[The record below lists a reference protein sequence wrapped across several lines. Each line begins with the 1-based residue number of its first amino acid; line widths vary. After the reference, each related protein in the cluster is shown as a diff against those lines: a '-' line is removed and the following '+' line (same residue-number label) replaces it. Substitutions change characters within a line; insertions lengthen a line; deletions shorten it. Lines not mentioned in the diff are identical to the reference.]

1 MGVDWAAVI
10 AIVGAVAGLGSAYAA
25 WRKIRP
31 ESTKLELEGRST
43 FIAAESGYFDRLTER
58 LESENLRLGNEMA
71 SLRAETT
78 ALRARVALLEAVEQE
93 LSTIRT
99 QRDAAVRSV
108 AEERVK
114 VEQLEQRVSALET
127 ELAALKGDTTP

>member
-1 MGVDWAAVI
+1 MDVDWAAVI

-58 LESENLRLGNEMA
+58 LELENLRLSGEM
-71 SLRAETT
+71 T
-78 ALRARVALLEAVEQE
+78 ALRERVVLLESVEQRLVSMQSE
-93 LSTIRT
+93 
-99 QRDAAVRSV
+99 RDDAVRSV
-108 AEERVK
+108 AAEKVK
-114 VEQLEQRVSALET
+114 VDQLEQRVSALEA
-127 ELAALKGDTTP
+127 ELVVLKDKPAR